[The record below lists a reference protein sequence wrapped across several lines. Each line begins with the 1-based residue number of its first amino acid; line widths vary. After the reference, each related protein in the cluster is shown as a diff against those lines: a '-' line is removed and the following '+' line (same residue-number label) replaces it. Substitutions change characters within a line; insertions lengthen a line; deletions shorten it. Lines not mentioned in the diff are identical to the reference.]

1 MRAQLVGNGL
11 AVSRVGYALVGVRSA
26 VRRNRLRRRLREAVR
41 PLLGALAGHDV
52 VILAGVEAAGL
63 SHAALSDAV
72 RTSTSGALTRGQGAD
87 PASRADNGHMGS
99 ATEHGTMTRASLLLI
114 RAYRVTVGPLF
125 ALVSS
130 CRFEPTCSQY
140 GQDAIVRFG
149 CRQGWWLALRRI
161 GRCQPFYEG
170 GHDPVPEQYES
181 WRATRRRRRAV
192 LPEGRA

>member
-99 ATEHGTMTRASLLLI
+99 ATEHGR
-114 RAYRVTVGPLF
+114 
-125 ALVSS
+125 
-130 CRFEPTCSQY
+130 
-140 GQDAIVRFG
+140 
-149 CRQGWWLALRRI
+149 
-161 GRCQPFYEG
+161 
-170 GHDPVPEQYES
+170 
-181 WRATRRRRRAV
+181 
-192 LPEGRA
+192 